1 MGARPTRLRGAI
13 LLPALAAVAL
23 GAGCG
28 QPTDE
33 AATPAAPGA
42 RPLRR
47 GLGAEAGTL
56 DPRLADDNAA
66 LAVVGDLY
74 EGLTTETRNGSIVP
88 GAAEA
93 WTVDADGLA
102 YEFRLREGLRW
113 SNGDALTA
121 AHFAAGLRAVLDPHG
136 TAPGAALLEAVAG
149 VDIVDERGLRIRLR
163 HPLPWLPALLAMPLG
178 APLHPGPATSGS
190 APVNGP
196 YRLLRRL
203 PGERIELERNP
214 HYRAASTVAIERVDH
229 LPVTDIATELKLYR
243 AGDLELTSE
252 VPNAQLPFLRTG
264 LPGELRVSPYL
275 SVYAYAVNLSRL
287 TDRGARLALAM
298 ATDRERITRQVTGA
312 GEAPAFGW
320 VPDGIPGYHAS
331 RFEWHD
337 LPYEAAV
344 ATARGLWRTARS
356 AGAAPRRLKLCTDAS
371 ENHHR
376 TAVALADLW
385 RTALGVETEIVELEW
400 QVYLDTRHHPGDCDL
415 VRLGWSADF
424 VDPEAFAA
432 VFESGN
438 VQNTLGYASA
448 VYDGLLQQSRLE
460 PDPALRMALLARAEA
475 QLLDDVPVIPVF
487 FRVSK
492 RLVKPYVQGVGAN
505 PLGHVASRDLSFT
518 GITAN

>member
-1 MGARPTRLRGAI
+1 MRAI
-13 LLPALAAVAL
+13 PLQALAAAVLCA
-23 GAGCG
+23 ACG
-28 QPTDE
+28 QATDD
-33 AATPAAPGA
+33 AATPAAHEA

-47 GLGAEAGTL
+47 GLGAEPGTL
-56 DPRLADDNAA
+56 DPRLAADNAA

-74 EGLTTETRNGSIVP
+74 EGLTTETRDGAIVP

-93 WTVDADGLA
+93 WTIDADGLA
-102 YEFRLREGLRW
+102 YDFRLREGLRW
-113 SNGDALTA
+113 SNGDPLTA
-121 AHFAAGLRAVLDPHG
+121 AHFAAGLRTVIAPDS
-136 TAPGAALLEAVAG
+136 TAPGAALLEAVSG
-149 VDIVDERGLRIRLR
+149 VDVVGELGLRIRLR
-163 HPLPWLPALLAMPLG
+163 RPLPWLPALLAMPLG

-196 YRLLRRL
+196 YRMLRRL

-214 HYRAASTVAIERVDH
+214 HYRAASAVAIERIDH

-243 AGDLELTSE
+243 AGDLDLTSE
-252 VPNAQLPFLRTG
+252 VPNAQLQFLRDS

-287 TDRGARLALAM
+287 ADRGARLALAM
-298 ATDRERITRQVTGA
+298 AADRERITRQVTGA

-320 VPDGIPGYHAS
+320 VPDGIPGYDAA
-331 RFEWHD
+331 RFEWRN
-337 LPYEAAV
+337 LPYDAA
-344 ATARGLWRTARS
+344 AAKARGLWDAARS
-356 AGAAPRRLKLCTDAS
+356 AGTAPARLRLCTDAS

-385 RTALGVETEIVELEW
+385 RTALGVETELVELEW

-424 VDPEAFAA
+424 VDAEAFAA

-438 VQNTLGYASA
+438 AQNTLGYASA
-448 VYDGLLQQSRLE
+448 GYDGLLRQSRLE
-460 PDPALRMALLARAEA
+460 SDPALRMALLARAEA
-475 QLLDDVPVIPVF
+475 RLLDDVPVIPVF

-492 RLVKPYVQGVGAN
+492 RLVKPYVHGVGDN
-505 PLGHVASRDLSFT
+505 PLGHLASRDLSFT
-518 GITAN
+518 AN